1 MDKNELTWK
10 MKYEALREYVLE
22 HGHLPHKRMVEN
34 RSLLNW
40 AKYNRK
46 KINAATLDPERQ
58 RLFEELMAMRST
70 EHTGGRRRKE
80 QSTSIFNDI

>member
-1 MDKNELTWK
+1 MH
-10 MKYEALREYVLE
+10 YEALRGYVL
-22 HGHLPHKRMVEN
+22 GHCHLRHHCMVEN

-58 RLFEELMAMRST
+58 RLFEELMAMRSI

-80 QSTSIFNDI
+80 QSASIFNDI